1 MYVDECGLDEKIQRD
16 YGRSQK
22 GTRLMS
28 NVLGKRSLRTSIIAG
43 LCNGKP
49 LAPFHF
55 QGYCNTE
62 VILTWVEKILLP
74 ELKPGMTVIWDN
86 ASFHQ
91 SAQFK
96 ALIESAGCQ
105 LLFLPTYSPDLNP
118 IERFWARLK
127 ALIRRIRQTGMT
139 LKQCLS
145 QLFKSSLYF

>member
-1 MYVDECGLDEKIQRD
+1 MDECGLEEKIQRD

-22 GTRLMS
+22 GVRLVS
-28 NVLGKRSLRTSIIAG
+28 DVAGKRSIRTSIIAG

-49 LAPFHF
+49 MAPFHF

-62 VILTWVEKILLP
+62 VILTWVKKILLP

-91 SAQFK
+91 SSQFK
-96 ALIESAGCQ
+96 ALIESAGCH

-118 IERFWARLK
+118 IEQFWARLK
-127 ALIRRIRQTGMT
+127 ALIRQIKTSQIT
-139 LKQCLS
+139 LQEALAIVFGKILN
-145 QLFKSSLYF
+145 